1 MTSIPTAPTEPFE
14 TTPHEPSLVEDPEPV
29 CECGSA
35 RVNKH
40 GTYDR
45 HPRGR
50 SPVWVQRYQCLICGG
65 TFSPSVTFI
74 ADDHWYPDE
83 VRQLVR
89 VVNAFTDASLER
101 LQNICIV
108 HFGVRPSDQQIH
120 NWITEDTEDTGEIVE
135 NDLPMCSGIY
145 TYDEQYLW
153 VDGKRKYRLL
163 LYDDLMGAPVA
174 EQAVDGCSKATV
186 RKFLTAALEDKPVF
200 VVTTDGRSEYAEIV
214 EDDLGAFHHRCHF
227 HFLKNGEKKLR
238 NKVFQSVRYSDA
250 EKLHAAIVWS
260 EFKSVFNARS
270 YAAALRRFE
279 AVLDKIEHLPSPVR
293 TYVKEV
299 MENFDKFLV
308 HLRDEWVPSTTNNA
322 ERYFSHTK
330 PTQVK
335 RRFRTHEGVNSFLE
349 TQMTVRTVKH
359 GFISREASL
368 ARMREL
374 FPNVE
379 MKAVTPLFTETKKQ
393 YLWNRDLE
401 AG

>member
-1 MTSIPTAPTEPFE
+1 MTSIPTAPSESFE
-14 TTPHEPSLVEDPEPV
+14 TTPNEPSLVEDPEPV
-29 CECGSA
+29 CECGSE

-40 GTYDR
+40 GTYGR
-45 HPRGR
+45 HPHGR
-50 SPVWVQRYQCLICGG
+50 APVRVQRYWCLICGG
-65 TFSPSVTFI
+65 TFSPSLSFI
-74 ADDHWYPDE
+74 EDDYWYPDE
-83 VRQLVR
+83 VRRLVR

-101 LQNICIV
+101 LQDICTG
-108 HFGVRPSDQQIH
+108 HFCVRPSDQQVH
-120 NWITEDTEDTGEIVE
+120 NWIAEDTGEIVE
-135 NDLPMCSGIY
+135 NDLPMYSGIY
-145 TYDEQYLW
+145 TYDEQFLW
-153 VDGKRKYRLL
+153 IDGKREYRLI

-174 EQAVDGCSKATV
+174 EQAVDRCSKSTV
-186 RKFLTAALEDKPVF
+186 REFLTTALEDKPVF
-200 VVTTDGRSEYAEIV
+200 VVTTDGRSDYAEIV

-238 NKVFQSVRYSDA
+238 NKVFQSVRYSNA

-260 EFKSVFNARS
+260 EFKSVFAAPS

-279 AVLDKIEHLPSPVR
+279 AVLDKIEHLPPAVR

-299 MENFDKFLV
+299 MENFDKFAV

-335 RRFRTHEGVNSFLE
+335 RRFRSRERVHSFLK
-349 TQMTVRTVKH
+349 TQMIVRTVKH
-359 GFISREASL
+359 GFISQEASL

-374 FPNVE
+374 FPDIE
-379 MKAVTPLFTETKKQ
+379 MEAVTPLFTETKKR
-393 YLWNRDLE
+393 YLWSRDLE